1 MHIALRGLLVE
12 VDDDDEEIVVESFC
26 SGLLV
31 ASVVF
36 VVAVGDKGQV
46 LAFWSVFDSVVGSL
60 TVTKIKKNTS
70 RTSISGLILCVKEPK
85 RETLKRTLI

>member
-1 MHIALRGLLVE
+1 MDGDDNEE
-12 VDDDDEEIVVESFC
+12 VVVESFC
-26 SGLLV
+26 SVLLV
-31 ASVVF
+31 ASVVC

-70 RTSISGLILCVKEPK
+70 RTSIPGLILCVKEPK
-85 RETLKRTLI
+85 REILKRTLI